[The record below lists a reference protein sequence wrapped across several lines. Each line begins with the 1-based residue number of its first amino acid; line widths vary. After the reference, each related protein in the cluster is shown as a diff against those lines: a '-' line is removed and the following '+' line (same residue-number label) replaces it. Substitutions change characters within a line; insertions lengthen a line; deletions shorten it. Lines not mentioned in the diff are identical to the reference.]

1 MGDGKKEVMMK
12 VMQAMKMEM
21 VPGVMEA
28 TTMATEDT
36 MMDMEPAMVEDMED
50 TTIVLGMA
58 AGVVEEVD
66 DSEEAEAV
74 VASVA
79 VVVASVVAE
88 MEL

>member
-1 MGDGKKEVMMK
+1 MK

-74 VASVA
+74 AASVA
-79 VVVASVVAE
+79 VVVDSVVAE